1 MDYNGCN
8 ARAGSFQV
16 RVPRGPLSVL
26 VVDDD
31 ELIQSSMRALLNV
44 LGHSARIASSGEE
57 ALAELEAGLVP
68 DVVVL
73 DLAMPGLGGEKTLP
87 LLRALCPDV
96 PVLVT
101 TGRADAAVWRLVEA
115 HPFLILLPKPFTLD
129 ELRQVLDSWTR

>member
-8 ARAGSFQV
+8 AREGLNQG
-16 RVPRGPLSVL
+16 RVPKGALSVL

-31 ELIQSSMRALLNV
+31 DLIQSSMQAMLNV
-44 LGHSARIASSGEE
+44 LGHTARITASGEE

-68 DVVVL
+68 DVVIL
-73 DLAMPGLGGEKTLP
+73 DLAMPGLGGERTLP

-101 TGRADAAVWRLVEA
+101 TGRADAAVWQLVAA
-115 HPFLILLPKPFTLD
+115 HSYLILLPKPFALD
-129 ELRQVLDSWTR
+129 ELRQVLDSWI